1 LPFFQSTWFLRL
13 LRWQAPV
20 EGVLV
25 WIRTIGTLA
34 SVALMVLYFGFP
46 LSLEGQF
53 EVINYQNSL
62 MGIFGIRF
70 LIRWLY
76 ARFGLQFLVSSPLE
90 TLLLGLWA
98 LEGLLAGIGQPWFA
112 TQVESY
118 DQLLPYAWFV
128 HTLAIGLA
136 GQEIVRLSNSVVTV
150 QLKPAATLI
159 FSFLL
164 LILAGTGLLMLPQMS
179 VGRYGLGF
187 EDALFTSVSA
197 ACVTGLSTI
206 DIGQVLTIKGQWVL
220 LGLIQLGG
228 IGILTFAT
236 FFALF
241 LKKGVGI
248 SHQAMIK
255 DFMSEETL
263 FDAKKLLGQIIY
275 FSLLFELGGALLIYL
290 SWPMEAPFADQP
302 SVKAFHSLFHSVSAF
317 NNAGFSLYTAGL
329 AEPFLYHAPV
339 LRLVVALLIVFGGL
353 GFPVLRDLLGY
364 RQIIGRLQAPWKK
377 WKLSTRIS
385 VWTAVFLLLFGTLLF
400 GFLEYR
406 AGGTLAGQ
414 STARVLIDSF
424 FASASARTAGFN
436 TLDVLSFGVPA
447 CLLMIFLMFIGG
459 GSGSTAGG
467 IKTSTFTLLV
477 LAVWSTIRNK
487 RQLELGGRSIP
498 FDLLNKAYT
507 IFFFAATYVFVC
519 TFVLAVLEPSI
530 PILDLVFEEVSA
542 FCTVGLTR
550 GPTMAMGSAGRA
562 ILMLSMFVGRVG
574 TLTLAFALASKSE
587 NQNYSYPKAHVL
599 IG

>member
-62 MGIFGIRF
+62 IGIFGIRY

-76 ARFGLQFLVSSPLE
+76 ARFDLNYSVSNPLE

-98 LEGLLAGIGQPWFA
+98 LEGLFTGVGHPWFSS
-112 TQVESY
+112 QVVSF

-128 HTLAIGLA
+128 HTLAVGLA
-136 GQEIVRLSNSVVTV
+136 GQEIVRLSNSVVTI

-159 FSFLL
+159 FSFLV

-179 VGRYGLGF
+179 VGRYGLGL

-206 DIGQVLTIKGQWVL
+206 DVGQVLTLKGQWVL

-263 FDAKKLLGQIIY
+263 FDAKKLLGQII
-275 FSLLFELGGALLIYL
+275 
-290 SWPMEAPFADQP
+290 
-302 SVKAFHSLFHSVSAF
+302 
-317 NNAGFSLYTAGL
+317 
-329 AEPFLYHAPV
+329 
-339 LRLVVALLIVFGGL
+339 
-353 GFPVLRDLLGY
+353 
-364 RQIIGRLQAPWKK
+364 
-377 WKLSTRIS
+377 
-385 VWTAVFLLLFGTLLF
+385 
-400 GFLEYR
+400 
-406 AGGTLAGQ
+406 
-414 STARVLIDSF
+414 
-424 FASASARTAGFN
+424 
-436 TLDVLSFGVPA
+436 
-447 CLLMIFLMFIGG
+447 
-459 GSGSTAGG
+459 
-467 IKTSTFTLLV
+467 
-477 LAVWSTIRNK
+477 
-487 RQLELGGRSIP
+487 
-498 FDLLNKAYT
+498 
-507 IFFFAATYVFVC
+507 FFFT
-519 TFVLAVLEPSI
+519 
-530 PILDLVFEEVSA
+530 IL
-542 FCTVGLTR
+542 
-550 GPTMAMGSAGRA
+550 
-562 ILMLSMFVGRVG
+562 
-574 TLTLAFALASKSE
+574 
-587 NQNYSYPKAHVL
+587 
-599 IG
+599 